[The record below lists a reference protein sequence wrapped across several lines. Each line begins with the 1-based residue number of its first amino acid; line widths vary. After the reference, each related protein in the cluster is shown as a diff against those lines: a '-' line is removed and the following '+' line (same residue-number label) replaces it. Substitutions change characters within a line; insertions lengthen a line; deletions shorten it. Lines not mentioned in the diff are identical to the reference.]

1 MHTIRRITTS
11 IMLVGLGMV
20 MLILMPARY
29 RRRVKR
35 AVHRKFHLG
44 R

>member
-1 MHTIRRITTS
+1 MHTIRITTS
-11 IMLVGLGMV
+11 IILIGLGMV
-20 MLILMPARY
+20 VAIMIPSRY